1 MRRTVSV
8 VLPTL
13 GDPLLADA
21 LDSVAAQTYEHV
33 ETVVVDG
40 SETGLP
46 EAIRDRADVYE
57 YQEPAGLS
65 VARNRGIELASGE
78 YVALLDEDDLLT
90 PESIETRARALD
102 GGCDVV
108 YGDWFEVGPEFD
120 SEDHES
126 TPTRRAAPAIR
137 DGVNQ
142 HVHQFVEQGLRPSA
156 MMVRASCFERHRFD
170 PDRQMAEDFHLWVR
184 LAHDFRVC
192 AVDESVCHYRVRPGS
207 LSRADRD
214 RYRAEKLAA
223 IADLLRRYPDLQ
235 AHADRVRGREWYLH
249 GREKLALGETHAA
262 RRAATRALRSDPR
275 PRTVALL
282 VTLCLP
288 LPVPV
293 KNRLFDALE
302 RLRHAVG

>member
-1 MRRTVSV
+1 MHRTVSV

-21 LDSVAAQTYEHV
+21 LDSVADQTYENV

-40 SETGLP
+40 SDDGLP
-46 EAIRDRADVYE
+46 EALRDRVDVYE

-78 YVALLDEDDLLT
+78 YIALLDEDDLLT

-108 YGDWFEVGPEFD
+108 YGDWFEVGPEF
-120 SEDHES
+120 ES
-126 TPTRRAAPAIR
+126 DGDATRRAAPTIR
-137 DGVNQ
+137 DGTKQ

-156 MMVRASCFERHRFD
+156 MMVRKSCFERHRFD
-170 PDRQMAEDFHLWVR
+170 PDRWMAEDFHLWVR

-192 AVDESVCHYRVRPGS
+192 AVDEPVCYYRVRPGS

-223 IADLLRRYPDLQ
+223 IDDLLRRYPDLE

-249 GREKLALGETHAA
+249 AREKLALGETRTAL
-262 RRAATRALRSDPR
+262 RVATRAIRTDPR

-282 VTLCLP
+282 ATLCLP
-288 LPVPV
+288 LPVAT
-293 KNRLFDALE
+293 KDRLFGTLE
-302 RLRHAVG
+302 RLRNAV